1 MNFHA
6 PFGTRMSI
14 FAVLYKEAL
23 KTFLLN
29 ALIWIWGSCDSAYDS
44 DFENLHLITDIQTRV
59 KNPYL
64 EP

>member
-29 ALIWIWGSCDSAYDS
+29 ALIWI
-44 DFENLHLITDIQTRV
+44 
-59 KNPYL
+59 
-64 EP
+64 